1 VPIHRPAFPHPPGN
15 RRPSPAGARL
25 GVLAMIALLAAGVLS
40 LAGPAAPAS
49 AHGRDVRIKVTA
61 ATPAPGAAAAVT
73 AVATFLD
80 GDKAGGVA
88 LTAVATGAGKR
99 TTARLKASGTRGTY
113 RGSLRLAPGRWNVTV
128 TAGGDHAGR
137 GTATLTVPA
146 APTTVAPTTTVPP
159 TTAAPTAT
167 SAPDTSLAAQPAAA
181 TTSGGGL
188 TLGIVLVAVVLLG
201 GGLALALVRRRRP
214 GTRA

>member
-1 VPIHRPAFPHPPGN
+1 VPIHRAAFPHPPSN

-40 LAGPAAPAS
+40 LAGPVTPAS

-61 ATPAPGAAAAVT
+61 ASPEPGAATVT

-113 RGSLRLAPGRWNVTV
+113 TGSLRLAPGRWNVTV

-146 APTTVAPTTTVPP
+146 APTTVAPTTTAPP
-159 TTAAPTAT
+159 TTAAPSAT

-181 TTSGGGL
+181 SSSGGGL
-188 TLGIVLVAVVLLG
+188 TLGIILVAVVLLG
-201 GGLALALVRRRRP
+201 GGLALALARRRRP
-214 GTRA
+214 GARA